1 MKPGKG
7 NGVVILDQKLSNN
20 TIKEIISDT
29 SQFEKLNEDPT
40 LKHEAC
46 NLCNAMKLN
55 VISWILLVLFLLVSM
70 VLLKCTNSPLV
81 IDFLNFVWLFRL
93 EVLLIIT
100 LPVSYVTFFN
110 LYFLMIT
117 LAKILFLLFLKLR
130 MQIFPKNSCFLWC
143 D

>member
-46 NLCNAMKLN
+46 NLCKAMKLN
-55 VISWILLVLFLLVSM
+55 VIS
-70 VLLKCTNSPLV
+70 
-81 IDFLNFVWLFRL
+81 
-93 EVLLIIT
+93 
-100 LPVSYVTFFN
+100 
-110 LYFLMIT
+110 
-117 LAKILFLLFLKLR
+117 
-130 MQIFPKNSCFLWC
+130 
-143 D
+143 

>member
-81 IDFLNFVWLFRL
+81 IGFLNFVWLFRL
-93 EVLLIIT
+93 EVLLIIN

-143 D
+143 N